1 VVRHCRA
8 QEHAARRIDPP
19 TVGYSERVEVITAN
33 GHSLQAL
40 MYSIDA
46 GRRRMAPTARITTIR
61 QVNHIDAGH
70 HGAGPGARSTHPA
83 PLGRLIFLVFFV
95 QQNPLDLC

>member
-1 VVRHCRA
+1 MLEGGEWHLCTR
-8 QEHAARRIDPP
+8 
-19 TVGYSERVEVITAN
+19 ITA
-33 GHSLQAL
+33 
-40 MYSIDA
+40 
-46 GRRRMAPTARITTIR
+46 IR

-95 QQNPLDLC
+95 QQNSLDDLC